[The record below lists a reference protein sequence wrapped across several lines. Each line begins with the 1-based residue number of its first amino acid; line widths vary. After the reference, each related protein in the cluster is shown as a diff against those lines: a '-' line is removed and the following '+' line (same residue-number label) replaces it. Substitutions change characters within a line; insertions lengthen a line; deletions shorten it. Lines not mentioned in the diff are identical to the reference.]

1 VKAMKNETCHVS
13 RGPLCMAKNY
23 DDMDTD
29 YLRAYLA
36 YQKMTRWALYFNN
49 TECVKNVIN
58 MEYYK
63 MQKVLDDKE
72 ADVGKFGLYLFL
84 GIAIGAVVVIAILLL
99 VIYFKRKKG
108 EDEETNEATTKL
120 SPKD

>member
-1 VKAMKNETCHVS
+1 MT
-13 RGPLCMAKNY
+13 KNY
-23 DDMDTD
+23 DDLDTD
-29 YLRAYLA
+29 FLRAYVT

-49 TECVKNVIN
+49 TDCVKNVIN
-58 MEYYK
+58 FEFYK
-63 MQKVLDDKE
+63 IQGILDDRDSE
-72 ADVGKFGLYLFL
+72 TSKFGLYLFL